1 MFPGLSFSAQV
12 VHGNLASEGSPVS
25 SSTGT
30 SDTMKNASNTDKR
43 ITNEKKNGTRKV
55 PFVRRVIDG
64 SSMSNR

>member
-43 ITNEKKNGTRKV
+43 ITNEKKWYMKSAFRAQ
-55 PFVRRVIDG
+55 
-64 SSMSNR
+64 SNRWVINE